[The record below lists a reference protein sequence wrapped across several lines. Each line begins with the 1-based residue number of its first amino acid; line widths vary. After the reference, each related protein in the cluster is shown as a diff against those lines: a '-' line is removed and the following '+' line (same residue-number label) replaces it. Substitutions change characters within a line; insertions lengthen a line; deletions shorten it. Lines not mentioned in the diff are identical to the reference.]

1 MHGKS
6 KFQKFKQCTFLC
18 GPVGIWALAA
28 VVWKSEKYL
37 QKVLQWETKA
47 KETKSNELLF
57 GKAGYVA
64 ALLFL
69 RDNLEFEREEES
81 NPKRGW
87 YYNSDRTDDYNCMT
101 QNEMSQLDIE
111 LRLGKKNYKK
121 VINAI
126 RRISK
131 TILMEG
137 EETKK
142 DHLVWKW
149 HKKEYLGAAHGTA
162 GILSILF
169 AAEFRTEKM
178 FQTVTWLTKQRLPS
192 GNYPTQPNYSSNEDE
207 LVQWCHG
214 APGMGMLFAQLA
226 AFLPKRSKKQ
236 WNTDFLTAWGKQHDV
251 GKLY

>member
-1 MHGKS
+1 MKTHKPDLPRFLILPTNENIWKKIGNVKEFCDSVSEDILHQIKKDKNKTGWNLYTGLGGIAYMYWLKRKDKDCKKILKKCMENPDFKKS
-6 KFQKFKQCTFLC
+6 KQCTFLC

-37 QKVLQWETKA
+37 EKVLQWETKA

-69 RDNLEFEREEES
+69 RDNLEFEREKES
-81 NPKRGW
+81 NPKRGR
-87 YYNSDRTDDYNCMT
+87 YYNSDLTDDYNCMT

-121 VINAI
+121 VINGI

-137 EETKK
+137 EKTK
-142 DHLVWKW
+142 
-149 HKKEYLGAAHGTA
+149 
-162 GILSILF
+162 
-169 AAEFRTEKM
+169 
-178 FQTVTWLTKQRLPS
+178 
-192 GNYPTQPNYSSNEDE
+192 
-207 LVQWCHG
+207 
-214 APGMGMLFAQLA
+214 
-226 AFLPKRSKKQ
+226 
-236 WNTDFLTAWGKQHDV
+236 
-251 GKLY
+251 